1 MDTYLQIY
9 YHIVFSTK
17 YRTACLTNP
26 GRKDL
31 YRYISGVFRNKK
43 CHLYQINGAAD
54 HVHIF
59 CHMHQDQSLS
69 RLVKD
74 VKLASTCFIKEMQ
87 LFEEF
92 SGWQRGY
99 AAFSHSDK
107 EKGRL
112 IRYIKNQEQRHKVDS
127 FPDEMRSLLNEHNME
142 FNEKYLV

>member
-1 MDTYLQIY
+1 
-9 YHIVFSTK
+9 
-17 YRTACLTNP
+17 
-26 GRKDL
+26 
-31 YRYISGVFRNKK
+31 
-43 CHLYQINGAAD
+43 
-54 HVHIF
+54 
-59 CHMHQDQSLS
+59 
-69 RLVKD
+69 LVKD

-92 SGWQRGY
+92 SGWQSGY

-127 FPDEMRSLLNEHNME
+127 FPDEMRSLLDEHNVE